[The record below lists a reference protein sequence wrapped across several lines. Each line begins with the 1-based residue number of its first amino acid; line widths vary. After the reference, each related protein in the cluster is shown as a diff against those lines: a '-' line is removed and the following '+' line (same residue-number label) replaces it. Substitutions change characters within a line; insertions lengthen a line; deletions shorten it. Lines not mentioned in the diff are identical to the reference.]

1 MPVAET
7 IDILIG
13 NLRLGDAASQHTFEL
28 ARALLAAGYRT
39 RIVVNHRPGPLPDD
53 LRGRIQQLHPGD
65 YAPVADLTIVQYPIW
80 YPLADRI
87 QAAPGAALF
96 WYHGITDPAL
106 WPDQAT
112 DLLTTSIARTS
123 LAWHATLVVT
133 TSPYTAAELQRHAD
147 LPPERMRIVPLGV
160 AASDFSAAAEP
171 VAALRRS
178 LGLDGK
184 RVLLYV
190 GRVAAH
196 KRIDLMLTALAAL
209 APEFPDLHLLIV
221 GDASGTVETRDLAL
235 RLQREAAALGIEQRV
250 TFTDRVPDVA
260 PYFALADVYIQASQH
275 EGFGVPLVEA
285 MAAGTP
291 IVAGASGAIP
301 WVLDAEGATPA
312 GLLFAPGDAAE
323 LTDRV
328 RRILTE
334 PALAARLTASG
345 RVRAAEFSL
354 EQFNRRAVAVV
365 QEALE
370 LAVTRERSRSAAGEP
385 LTDEADIALRSYRVR
400 SAAPLV
406 GPFIEWVRINST
418 THFKEA
424 YFDRTVEQQVN
435 YNRRLAQEVVRLRE
449 RVREMESLLD
459 QWEKTTDPETEE
471 G

>member
-1 MPVAET
+1 MAET

-13 NLRLGDAASQHTFEL
+13 DLRLGDAASQHTFDL
-28 ARALLAAGYRT
+28 TRALLAAGYRT

-65 YAPVADLTIVQYPIW
+65 YTPVADLTIVQYPIW

-87 QAAPGAALF
+87 EEAPGATLF

-123 LAWHATLVVT
+123 LAWHATLAVA
-133 TSPYTAAELQRHAD
+133 TSPYTAAELRRYAD
-147 LPPERMRIVPLGV
+147 LPPERLRIVPLGV
-160 AASDFSAAAEP
+160 DATDFAAAATQAES
-171 VAALRRS
+171 LRRS
-178 LGLDGK
+178 LGLVGK

-190 GRVAAH
+190 GRVAGH
-196 KRIDLMLTALAAL
+196 KRIDLMLMALAAL
-209 APEFPDLHLLIV
+209 APELPELHLLIV
-221 GDASGTVETRDLAL
+221 GDASGTVETRAL
-235 RLQREAAALGIEQRV
+235 TQRLQREAAALGIERRV

-301 WVLDAEGATPA
+301 WVLDAEGPAPA
-312 GLLFAPGDAAE
+312 GLLFGPGDAAE
-323 LTDRV
+323 LTERV
-328 RRILTE
+328 RSLLTE

-345 RVRAAEFSL
+345 RDRAAEFSL

-370 LAVTRERSRSAAGEP
+370 LAVTQERAGSAVGEP

-406 GPFIEWVRINST
+406 GPLIEWVRTNST
-418 THFKEA
+418 THLKEA

-449 RVREMESLLD
+449 RVREMEALLD
-459 QWEKTTDPETEE
+459 QWETTAEHATEE